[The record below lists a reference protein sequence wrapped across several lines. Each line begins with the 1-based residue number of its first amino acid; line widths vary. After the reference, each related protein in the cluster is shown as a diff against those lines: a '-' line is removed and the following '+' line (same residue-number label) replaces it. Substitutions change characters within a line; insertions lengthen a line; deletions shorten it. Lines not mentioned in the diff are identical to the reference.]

1 MIIKSILIALVLFI
15 AGCSSV
21 DINKNSIPLN
31 LITRAAV
38 SRALIEHPD
47 WARPAYGI
55 TEQAINLLQGNK
67 IVKIDELEKYI
78 RKEIQWDKLTIDEQV
93 LMDALIMT
101 VKDSIEQY
109 LQDNNLSTTSDTK
122 IHLIKVLIWINETAY
137 RYTLEE
143 PNGKP

>member
-1 MIIKSILIALVLFI
+1 MIVKSILMALVLFVVS
-15 AGCSSV
+15 CSSA
-21 DINKNSIPLN
+21 DINKNSIPLD

-38 SRALIEHPD
+38 SRALLEHPD
-47 WARPAYGI
+47 WASPAYGI
-55 TEQAINLLQGNK
+55 TEQAINLLQDSK

-93 LMDALIMT
+93 LMDALIMA

-109 LQDNNLSTTSDTK
+109 LQDNNLSTSSDTK

-137 RYTLEE
+137 RYTLEDA
-143 PNGKP
+143 NGKP